1 MSTKITI
8 NGREYDSPEQMP
20 PDVRKIY
27 DGALAM
33 GAPLLEDR
41 DGNGVPDLLE
51 GKAGFKLAARVAK
64 ALLVNGVKY
73 NSPDEMPPD
82 VRQLY
87 EQTMAKAK
95 AGGSG
100 VKIDTVRFAPTFT
113 FRIGGPRPAAEA
125 GPVGSDGGAP
135 PKPTTPGT
143 PRPIEP
149 SNIEA
154 GIRNFVVTVLLLVS
168 LSVAWWWWR
177 MGSH

>member
-27 DGALAM
+27 DGALAL
-33 GAPLLEDR
+33 GVPLLEDR

-51 GKAGFKLAARVAK
+51 GKGGFKLAARVAK
-64 ALLVNGVKY
+64 AILVNGVKY
-73 NSPDEMPPD
+73 TGPDEMPPD
-82 VRQLY
+82 VRTLY
-87 EQTMAKAK
+87 EQTLAKAK

-113 FRIGGPRPAAEA
+113 FRIGGKTGAA
-125 GPVGSDGGAP
+125 GCDGGAP
-135 PKPTTPGT
+135 SQPTTPGA

-154 GIRNFVVTVLLLVS
+154 GIRNFVVTVLLLAA

-177 MGSH
+177 MSSH